1 MASIPKE
8 PRQKMINM
16 MYLVLTA
23 MLALNVSAEIL
34 NAFKTVNNSLEKT
47 NAVVN
52 NSTSTIIASFQEK
65 MTDPATAEK
74 ARLWYPKAESVVNYS
89 KSVYDYI
96 EGLKNKI
103 LKAADYDPASGDST
117 FKMDNL
123 DVPTRLM
130 IDQGEGKTLL
140 AQLTQL
146 RANLLNIDPE
156 VKAEFANTL
165 PIDLTM
171 PKTQSKTNNKWEA
184 AYFHMVPTVAALTIL
199 SKFQN
204 DIKTSENRIVAFL
217 HNKVG
222 QVAVRFDTY
231 AAVIGQSSNYLMPG
245 QQLEIT
251 AGVGAFSK
259 AAKPIITIGGAG
271 SPIGE
276 DGAAHFTTTVNNIGT
291 SSIPVSITYT
301 DQEGKQQTI
310 KKTVEYTVGQANA
323 SIALPKMNVLYI
335 GIDNPV
341 NIAASGGAEQLQVG
355 ISGGGGS
362 ISGSKGNYIARVNTI
377 TDECRISVS
386 VDGKMVGAQSFRVRT
401 IPDPVATVG
410 GYASGENVPAGAFKA
425 QAGVGAYIKD
435 FPFELQ
441 YKVTNFTVVAD
452 TEDGDIVEAI
462 CTGNTWSTQA
472 RGLISKLRPGSLI
485 TIENIRATGPDGRS
499 RKLPAL
505 LYNIK

>member
-1 MASIPKE
+1 MSIPKE

-34 NAFKTVNNSLEKT
+34 NAFKTVNDSLEKT
-47 NAVVN
+47 NTVVN
-52 NSTSTIIASFQEK
+52 NSTNTIIASFQEK
-65 MTDPATAEK
+65 MTDPTTAEK
-74 ARLWYPKAESVVNYS
+74 ARLWYPKAEQVVAQS
-89 KSVYDYI
+89 KTISDYI
-96 EGLKNKI
+96 EGLKNQI
-103 LKAADYDPASGDST
+103 LKNADFNPSEGDSSY
-117 FKMDNL
+117 KMDNL
-123 DVPTRLM
+123 DVATRLM
-130 IDQGEGKTLL
+130 VDQGAGKTLL
-140 AQLTQL
+140 KNLTDYK
-146 RANLLNIDPE
+146 ASILNVDPE
-156 VKAEFANTL
+156 IKAEFANNL
-165 PIDLTM
+165 PINLAM
-171 PKTQSKTNNKWEA
+171 PVTQNKGNNTWEA
-184 AYFHMVPTVAALTIL
+184 AYFRMVPTVAALTIL

-204 DIKTSENRIVAFL
+204 DIRTTENRVVSFL

-245 QQLEIT
+245 QELEIT

-259 AAKPIITIGGAG
+259 AAKPIITIGNSNAAL
-271 SPIGE
+271 GE
-276 DGAAHFTTTVNNIGT
+276 DGAAHYKTTVSDVGT
-291 SSIPVSITYT
+291 KSIPVSITYT

-335 GIDNPV
+335 GVDNPV
-341 NIAASGGAEQLQVG
+341 NIAASGGAEQLQVS

-362 ISGSKGNYIARVNTI
+362 ISGSRGNYVARVNSI

-386 VDGKMVGAQSFRVRT
+386 VDGKLAGAQNFRVRT

-410 GYASGENVPAGAFKA
+410 GNMSGENVAAGAFKA
-425 QAGVGAYIKD
+425 QAGVGAYVKD

-441 YKVTNFTVVAD
+441 YRVTGFTVVGD
-452 TEDGDIVEAI
+452 TPDGDIVEAV
-462 CTGNTWSTQA
+462 CTGNTWSPQA
-472 RGLISKLRPGSLI
+472 RTLINNLRPGALI

-499 RKLPAL
+499 RKLPSL

>member
-1 MASIPKE
+1 MSIPKE

-34 NAFKTVNNSLEKT
+34 NAFKTVNDSLEKT
-47 NAVVN
+47 NTVVN
-52 NSTSTIIASFQEK
+52 NSTNTIITSFQEK
-65 MTDPATAEK
+65 MTDPTTAEK
-74 ARLWYPKAESVVNYS
+74 ARLWYPKAEQVVTQS
-89 KSVYDYI
+89 KTISDYI
-96 EGLKNKI
+96 EGLKNQI
-103 LKAADYDPASGDST
+103 LKNADFNPAEGDSSY
-117 FKMDNL
+117 KMDNL
-123 DVPTRLM
+123 DIATRLM
-130 IDQGEGKTLL
+130 VDQGAGKTLL
-140 AQLTQL
+140 KNLTEYK
-146 RANLLNIDPE
+146 ANILKIDPE
-156 VKAEFANTL
+156 INAEFANNL
-165 PIDLTM
+165 PINLNM
-171 PKTQSKTNNKWEA
+171 PVTQNKGNNTWEA
-184 AYFHMVPTVAALTIL
+184 AYFRMVPTVAALTIL

-204 DIKTSENRIVAFL
+204 DIRTTENRIVSFL

-231 AAVIGQSSNYLMPG
+231 GAVIGQSSNYLMPG
-245 QQLEIT
+245 QELEIT

-259 AAKPIITIGGAG
+259 AAKPIITIGGANTVLDA
-271 SPIGE
+271 
-276 DGAAHFTTTVNNIGT
+276 DGAARFKTTVNNIGT

-335 GIDNPV
+335 GVDNPV
-341 NIAASGGAEQLQVG
+341 NIAASGGAEQLQVS

-362 ISGSKGNYIARVNTI
+362 ITGSRGNYVARVNSI

-386 VDGKMVGAQSFRVRT
+386 VDGKLAGAQNFRVRT

-410 GYASGENVPAGAFKA
+410 GNMSGDNVAAGAFKA
-425 QAGVGAYIKD
+425 QAGVGAYVKD

-441 YKVTNFTVVAD
+441 YRVTGFTVVGD
-452 TEDGDIVEAI
+452 TPDGDIVEAV
-462 CTGNTWSTQA
+462 CTGNTWSPQA
-472 RGLISKLRPGSLI
+472 RTLINNLRPGALI

-499 RKLPAL
+499 RKLPSL

>member
-1 MASIPKE
+1 MSIPKE

-34 NAFKTVNNSLEKT
+34 NAFKTVNDSLEKT
-47 NAVVN
+47 NTVVN
-52 NSTSTIIASFQEK
+52 NSTNTIITSFQEK
-65 MTDPATAEK
+65 MTDPTTAEK
-74 ARLWYPKAESVVNYS
+74 ARLWYPKAEQVVTQS
-89 KSVYDYI
+89 KTISDYI
-96 EGLKNKI
+96 EGLKNQI
-103 LKAADYDPASGDST
+103 LKNADFNPAEGDSSY
-117 FKMDNL
+117 KMDNL
-123 DVPTRLM
+123 DVATRLM
-130 IDQGEGKTLL
+130 VDQGAGKTLL
-140 AQLTQL
+140 KNLTEYK
-146 RANLLNIDPE
+146 ANILKIDPE
-156 VKAEFANTL
+156 INTEFANNL
-165 PIDLTM
+165 PINLNM
-171 PKTQSKTNNKWEA
+171 PVTQNKGNNTWEA
-184 AYFHMVPTVAALTIL
+184 AYFRMVPTVAALTIL

-204 DIKTSENRIVAFL
+204 DIRTTENRIVSFL

-231 AAVIGQSSNYLMPG
+231 GAVIGQSSNYLMPG
-245 QQLEIT
+245 QELEIT

-259 AAKPIITIGGAG
+259 AAKPIITIGGANTVLDA
-271 SPIGE
+271 
-276 DGAAHFTTTVNNIGT
+276 DGAARFKTTVNNIGT

-335 GIDNPV
+335 GVDNPV
-341 NIAASGGAEQLQVG
+341 NIAASGGAEQLQVS

-362 ISGSKGNYIARVNTI
+362 ITGSRGNYVARVNSI

-386 VDGKMVGAQSFRVRT
+386 VDGKLAGAQNFRVRT

-410 GYASGENVPAGAFKA
+410 GNMSGENVAAGAFKA
-425 QAGVGAYIKD
+425 QAGVGAYVKD

-441 YKVTNFTVVAD
+441 YRVTGFTVVGD
-452 TEDGDIVEAI
+452 TPDGDIVEAV
-462 CTGNTWSTQA
+462 CTGNTWSPQA
-472 RGLISKLRPGSLI
+472 RTLINNLRPGALI

-499 RKLPAL
+499 RKLPSL